1 MKLNNTWCQLKPH
14 YQKMIREATFKYHT
28 AKRLKYTLMASDGW
42 YDLQLNTIRDILM
55 FTDKHSYDVN
65 GADIMYGN
73 EFLKPDSND

>member
-1 MKLNNTWCQLKPH
+1 MKNLWQKLKPH
-14 YQKMIREATFKYHT
+14 YQLKIRTASHKYDS
-28 AKRLKYTLMASDGW
+28 AKRLKYTLMAASCW

-73 EFLKPDSND
+73 EFLKSTDND

>member
-1 MKLNNTWCQLKPH
+1 MKNLWQKLKPNYQLK
-14 YQKMIREATFKYHT
+14 IRTASHKYDS
-28 AKRLKYTLMASDGW
+28 AKRLKYTLMAASCW

-73 EFLKPDSND
+73 EFLKPDLND